1 MLKKILSI
9 NGRPGLY
16 KLLSYGN
23 KSVVV
28 VESLVDKKRQPISPR
43 ERIISLGDIAM
54 YTDAEEV
61 PLREV
66 LTAIYK
72 KESGKALNLAD
83 YKEGASARAYMDE
96 ILPTYDRDRVYDSDI
111 QKLLKW
117 YNILVAAGFTSFEE
131 EKGEET
137 PAEET
142 AETPAEKPAKKAEKK
157 AEKKTGKKA
166 DK

>member
-28 VESLVDKKRQPISPR
+28 VESLSDKKRQPISPR

-54 YTDAEEV
+54 YTDDEEV
-61 PLREV
+61 PLWKV
-66 LTAIYK
+66 LTNIYE
-72 KESGKALNLAD
+72 KEGGKQLKLAD
-83 YKEGASARAYMDE
+83 YKEGASARAYMAE

-117 YNILVAAGFTSFEE
+117 YNLLVGAGFTTFEE
-131 EKGEET
+131 EK
-137 PAEET
+137 PAEEAKEEAT
-142 AETPAEKPAKKAEKK
+142 AEEPKEDKKK
-157 AEKKTGKKA
+157 
-166 DK
+166 